1 MTRHL
6 LSRAALVAAIGVLV
20 AGAPAAARSD
30 RDHEAARAALARGEI
45 LPLTRILAVVAQQ
58 SPGDI
63 LEVELERHDSRFEY
77 EVRVLTAA
85 GKVVEFHLD
94 ARTGALLKDGK
105 GNHAG
110 ADRRR

>member
-1 MTRHL
+1 MTRHPL
-6 LSRAALVAAIGVLV
+6 FRAAIVAAIGMAVG
-20 AGAPAAARSD
+20 GAPAAARSD

-63 LEVELERHDSRFEY
+63 LEVELERHDAQFKY

-85 GKVVEFHLD
+85 GKVVEIHLD
-94 ARTGALLKDGK
+94 ARTGALLKDEK
-105 GNHAG
+105 GRDAG